1 MSTKAKSS
9 RRIKQAKKV
18 ANALSMFKVAK
29 KQLEDVNADINGN
42 ITDNEG
48 EINSLEMENRELG
61 VMQAEN
67 NRIIENLAQFVVNE

>member
-1 MSTKAKSS
+1 MNTKKSS

-18 ANALSMFKVAK
+18 ANALSMFKTAK

-48 EINSLEMENRELG
+48 EINSLEMENKELG
-61 VMQAEN
+61 AMQTEN
-67 NRIIENLAQFVVNE
+67 SRIIENLAQFVVNE